1 MMRIN
6 LAALALCGLAGI
18 AQAFAP
24 ASLGHV
30 ATRSVARSAAD
41 DVAEFDGEVTGPIRR
56 AFLSRSALTAA
67 GAAAAT
73 IAGEASPAAA
83 IFDTPV
89 SEAWE
94 KVRAP
99 PSARGARRL
108 FGVARS
114 RRVSPRGGARIRAH
128 ARPRAPA
135 RLSLCVCLLSR
146 TRACDPRSRA
156 LRSSCPSRRRC
167 TTSRSTRRTTATSS
181 ARRARSSRRSTA
193 ARRGSRARSRTSTR
207 RRRSTTGSRR

>member
-41 DVAEFDGEVTGPIRR
+41 DVAEFDGEVMGPIRR

-73 IAGEASPAAA
+73 IVGEASPAAA

-94 KVRAP
+94 KVRAS
-99 PSARGARRL
+99 PSARGARRFL
-108 FGVARS
+108 FVRRRAVAPRFAARRRAYPRS
-114 RRVSPRGGARIRAH
+114 
-128 ARPRAPA
+128 RAPA
-135 RLSLCVCLLSR
+135 RARAPFSVCV
-146 TRACDPRSRA
+146 
-156 LRSSCPSRRRC
+156 
-167 TTSRSTRRTTATSS
+167 S
-181 ARRARSSRRSTA
+181 AFAHARM
-193 ARRGSRARSRTSTR
+193 
-207 RRRSTTGSRR
+207 